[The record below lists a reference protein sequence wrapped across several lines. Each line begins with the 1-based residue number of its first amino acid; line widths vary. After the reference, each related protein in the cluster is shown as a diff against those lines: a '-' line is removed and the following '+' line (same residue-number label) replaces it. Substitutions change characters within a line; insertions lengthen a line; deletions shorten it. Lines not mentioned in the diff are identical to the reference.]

1 MNVHMSDVHISSM
14 CVGVCMRI
22 HTHAR
27 GRATPA
33 HSLSLFAV
41 PLSLCKNYDAISL
54 PATGLISKHC
64 SDSLR
69 DFEFE
74 QGQRLRDRT
83 MHGSLSWPLSLSRV
97 RFQSLNLCLLQDP
110 LRFARAAAN
119 RAAPYTIVLLACC
132 LLLPTGRNVLCKC
145 IHIGKK
151 MHWPNSSA

>member
-1 MNVHMSDVHISSM
+1 M
-14 CVGVCMRI
+14 CRSLYEDT
-22 HTHAR
+22 HTCTR
-27 GRATPA
+27 TRRSR
-33 HSLSLFAV
+33 SLSL
-41 PLSLCKNYDAISL
+41 PLCCASFSVQNYDAISL